1 MFVQKPIPLVLVA
14 VLVCAVPAA
23 ADDIALS
30 LVHGQDRIDIPA
42 SAITRIE
49 AHATQTFT
57 FDDTHE
63 TKTYDL
69 QNVELCFSAEI
80 HEKICQLTQRIIE
93 QPLNIIVDCA
103 VISSPVVREP
113 LCKMPCFLISAN
125 DLQEA
130 NALAQRLKTGSN
142 RRCAPVS

>member
-1 MFVQKPIPLVLVA
+1 MFKPILPILAAAFVCVA
-14 VLVCAVPAA
+14 PAA

-57 FDDTHE
+57 FTDTQE
-63 TKTYDL
+63 TRTFPL
-69 QNVELCFSAEI
+69 SGVELCFTAEI
-80 HEKICQLTQRIIE
+80 GEQICRLTRRIIE
-93 QPLNIIVDCA
+93 QPMSIVVDCEI
-103 VISSPVVREP
+103 VSSPVVREA
-113 LCKMPCFLISAN
+113 LCKMPCFRITAN
-125 DLQEA
+125 DIQEA
-130 NALAQRLKTGSN
+130 NALAQRLKHGSN